1 MVCIYEA
8 TTAHRFFFLFHLGKC
23 AEFDEEAYAFYTGQ
37 ILLDARKNA
46 RLTQEE
52 LAKRIG
58 TDNHTSHEW
67 KKGLRFR
74 VWRLFTG

>member
-1 MVCIYEA
+1 MKQQQPIVS
-8 TTAHRFFFLFHLGKC
+8 FFLFHLGKC

-58 TDNHTSHEW
+58 TDNHTSHE
-67 KKGLRFR
+67 
-74 VWRLFTG
+74 